1 MIEIKDLSA
10 TYRDGKEKVLY
21 NFSLTLAEKESYA
34 LIGPSGCGKSTL
46 IKILCGIHTEF
57 SGTILYNSRPLFDQ
71 NLSIGYVPQSYGL
84 LNWKTVKENIYLPY
98 ILDQTKKIDEKEAE
112 EIIEILEL
120 EEMLDKFPLQLS
132 GGQRQRV
139 ALARAFIL
147 RPDLLLMD
155 EPFSSLDSFT
165 SANSQK
171 LYLELWKKYNITTL
185 AITHNIAEA
194 VELGKTILIM
204 SKDSGK
210 IINKLDNPSFLNNNK
225 LQKLEEMDKVMNVF
239 SKVIV

>member
-1 MIEIKDLSA
+1 MIEVINLFAS
-10 TYRDGKEKVLY
+10 YREGKERVLQ
-21 NFSLTLAEKESYA
+21 NFNLSLHENESYA

-46 IKILCGIHTEF
+46 VKILCGIHTEF
-57 SGTILYNSRPLFDQ
+57 DGLIHYNGKPLFEQ
-71 NLSIGYVPQSYGL
+71 EISIGYVPQAYGL
-84 LNWKTVKENIYLPY
+84 LNWKTVKDNIYLPY
-98 ILDQTKKIDEKEAE
+98 ILDKTKKLEEKEAN
-112 EIIEILEL
+112 EILSTLEL
-120 EEMLDKFPLQLS
+120 NDLLEKYPLQLS

-185 AITHNIAEA
+185 IITHNIAEA

-204 SKDSGK
+204 NKQSGK
-210 IINKLDNPSFLNNNK
+210 IIDKLDNKSFLSTNK
-225 LQKLEEMDKVMNVF
+225 QPKLEEMEKVLELF
-239 SKVIV
+239 SSVSV

>member
-10 TYRDGKEKVLY
+10 SYSDGKEKVLR
-21 NFSLTLAEKESYA
+21 NFSLTLEEKESYA

-46 IKILCGIHTEF
+46 IKILCGVHTEF
-57 SGTILYNSRPLFDQ
+57 SGAILYNNKPLFSQ

-84 LNWKTVKENIYLPY
+84 LNWKTVKVNIYLPY
-98 ILDQTKKIDEKEAE
+98 ILDKTKSVDEREAK
-112 EIIEILEL
+112 EIISILEL
-120 EEMLDKFPLQLS
+120 EDLLDKYPLQLS
-132 GGQRQRV
+132 GGQRQRI

-185 AITHNIAEA
+185 VITHNIAEA

-204 SKDSGK
+204 SKESGK
-210 IINKLDNPSFLNNNK
+210 VIKELDNPSFLSDNK

-239 SKVIV
+239 SKVMI